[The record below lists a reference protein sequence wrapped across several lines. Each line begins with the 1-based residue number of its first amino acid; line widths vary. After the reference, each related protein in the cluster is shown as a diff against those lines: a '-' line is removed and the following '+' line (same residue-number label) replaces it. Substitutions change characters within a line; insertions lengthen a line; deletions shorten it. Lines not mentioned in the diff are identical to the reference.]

1 VIANDRA
8 GAYRI
13 EYDGVFRCIALNLHL
28 RLAAVGLTAIE
39 ADKLAVAPM

>member
-28 RLAAVGLTAIE
+28 RLAAVGLTVIE